1 MSHLFKRYFNHVKVN
16 QVIQF
21 MTYSDVLMLAGW
33 GLVNPILAI
42 FITEQIDGGTVVL
55 AGFAMT
61 TYLLVKSI
69 LQIPIARFIDL
80 KRGERDDYWVMIVGS
95 ILISVTAF
103 LFMFASAPWHVI
115 AIQIFGGIGSAL
127 SYPSWQSIFTKHLD
141 KKEEGLEWSLY
152 FTATDLR
159 AAMAASVG
167 AMIAYIYGYQILFW
181 VVGVMS
187 VMGTLF
193 LAGVFSGMRKRG

>member
-1 MSHLFKRYFNHVKVN
+1 
-16 QVIQF
+16 
-21 MTYSDVLMLAGW
+21 MTYSDVLMLSGW

-55 AGFAMT
+55 AGFAST

-69 LQIPIARFIDL
+69 LQIPVARFIDL

-95 ILISVTAF
+95 VLISVTAF
-103 LFMFASAPWHVI
+103 AFMFASAPWHVI
-115 AIQIFGGIGSAL
+115 AIQVISGIGGAL

-141 KKEEGLEWSLY
+141 KREEGLEWSLY
-152 FTATDLR
+152 FTATDLG

-167 AMIAYIYGYQILFW
+167 AVVAYIYGYQMLFW